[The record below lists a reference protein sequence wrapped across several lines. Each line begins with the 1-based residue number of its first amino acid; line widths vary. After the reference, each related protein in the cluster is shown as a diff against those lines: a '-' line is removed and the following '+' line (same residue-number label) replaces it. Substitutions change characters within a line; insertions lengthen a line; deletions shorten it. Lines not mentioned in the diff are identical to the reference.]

1 MGRATFAA
9 GLDPEQALLIH
20 REMERARMGFIM
32 QGDLHISFLVV
43 PMDEDVLVSSKKGD
57 SSAYRAMEDI
67 FTGMQVQLYPKLHPM
82 KARRALL
89 APLIH
94 NVRFP

>member
-1 MGRATFAA
+1 MPLGKAAFAA
-9 GLDPEQALLIH
+9 GLEPAQAVLIH

-43 PMDEDVLVSSKKGD
+43 PMDENVLVSSQKGD

-67 FTGMQVQLYPKLHPM
+67 FTGMQ
-82 KARRALL
+82 AS
-89 APLIH
+89 
-94 NVRFP
+94 

>member
-1 MGRATFAA
+1 V
-9 GLDPEQALLIH
+9 LIH

-43 PMDEDVLVSSKKGD
+43 PMDENVLVSAQKGD

-67 FTGMQVQLYPKLHPM
+67 FSGMQ
-82 KARRALL
+82 AR
-89 APLIH
+89 H
-94 NVRFP
+94 SKN

>member
-1 MGRATFAA
+1 MGKATFAA
-9 GLDPEQALLIH
+9 GLEPAQALLIH

-43 PMDEDVLVSSKKGD
+43 PMDEDVLTSSKKGD

-67 FTGMQVQLYPKLHPM
+67 FTGMQVAAAAATFQLSK
-82 KARRALL
+82 
-89 APLIH
+89 I
-94 NVRFP
+94 VFEI